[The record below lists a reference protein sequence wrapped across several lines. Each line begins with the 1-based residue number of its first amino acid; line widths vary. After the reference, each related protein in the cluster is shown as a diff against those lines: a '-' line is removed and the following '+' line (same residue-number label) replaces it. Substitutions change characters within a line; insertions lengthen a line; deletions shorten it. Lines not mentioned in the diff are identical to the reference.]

1 MVSGKSGGPQYQG
14 YDSADAAACDAAMVA
29 RNASYASLLVPQSP
43 SQLQADG
50 STPNG
55 MLGGGYGG
63 GTADGFGGAGGFA
76 GGFGG
81 GGSLD
86 GGKGYGKG
94 GGKGGDGRGGRGRGR
109 GGVDS
114 DVGRRMQVTRG
125 SFKGYYG
132 TVKAVTGNTARLE
145 LEGKEK
151 IISVAKANLRK
162 AEDKRAGAGGGHS
175 CGMGAAAGFGV
186 GGFGGA
192 RPVWNDFDGSRTPTH
207 LGACA
212 TPLRNDG
219 FRTPMHDQVA
229 GARRPPIIVWR
240 FDKFMRCFSDVYQI
254 SYDLTPSPAAINRT
268 GAVLLYTIRSHQ

>member
-1 MVSGKSGGPQYQG
+1 
-14 YDSADAAACDAAMVA
+14 MVA